1 MEGTLS
7 NYKRKGDI
15 TMKKN
20 DTFTTDL
27 VLVERSFDFVTDNLE
42 LELIR
47 NCDDDLERS
56 TRIDTAI
63 KHRKKREGDT
73 LNHLKESHDLGYNK
87 GYDRGFWHGWACGVI
102 GGLIGIGISNYLEY
116 RKNK

>member
-7 NYKRKGDI
+7 NYERKGDI

-87 GYDRGFWHGWACGVI
+87 GYDRGFWHGWACAMI
-102 GGLIGIGISNYLEY
+102 GGLIGIGISTYLEY